1 VRDQVSPLVGPASA
15 REVVSRG
22 RLEICFEACGELM
35 VSDGPEVVTESKC
48 RYEGAL
54 SAFGSL
60 FLCLTSEDDPSE
72 GFP

>member
-1 VRDQVSPLVGPASA
+1 
-15 REVVSRG
+15 
-22 RLEICFEACGELM
+22 M
-35 VSDGPEVVTESKC
+35 VSGGPEVVTESKC
-48 RYEGAL
+48 RYERAL